1 MSSKVE
7 NTIDKEKEYELSKIM
22 DLLEDSAN
30 DKAINEQISK
40 KFERIMERQ
49 NITTFC
55 IHFSLVDSVMWVHHV
70 GRQDVAI
77 RTWTRSTWMPG
88 HDRQVGPPGW
98 GWPPGRACQDLVF
111 RIWPSRRDRQDVAAG
126 TWPPG

>member
-30 DKAINEQISK
+30 DNAINEQISK

-77 RTWTRSTWMPG
+77 RTWPRRTWMPG
-88 HDRQVGPPGW
+88 HDRQGGPGLYGIPV
-98 GWPPGRACQDLVF
+98 RM
-111 RIWPSRRDRQDVAAG
+111 WPSGYGRQDVTG
-126 TWPPG
+126 RM